1 MGASRRTA
9 LPGQILP
16 AALCRS
22 KKVLVAAERYTVH
35 LQAVK
40 IEGGH
45 RPPSLLHSKGFKRD
59 GFLEHRARQVLRFDI
74 PNEVPGH

>member
-1 MGASRRTA
+1 VRR
-9 LPGQILP
+9 
-16 AALCRS
+16 AAPPFQARYFPPLYVAV
-22 KKVLVAAERYTVH
+22 KKCSWLQNAIPFQ